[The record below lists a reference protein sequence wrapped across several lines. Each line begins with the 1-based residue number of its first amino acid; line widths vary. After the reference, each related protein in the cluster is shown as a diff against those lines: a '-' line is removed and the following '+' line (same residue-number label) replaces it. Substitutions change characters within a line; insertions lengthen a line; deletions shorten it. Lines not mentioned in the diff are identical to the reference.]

1 LEIFDLFPKH
11 EQIVSVDDFFL
22 VSINCFIGD
31 RMAGTILDGI
41 VGTSSSNDGG
51 SDLESFGNVNIGS
64 GEGN

>member
-1 LEIFDLFPKH
+1 LEIFDLLPKH

-31 RMAGTILDGI
+31 CTAGTIFDGS

-51 SDLESFGNVNIGS
+51 RDLESFGNVKIGS